1 MQRLLPLLPLQESPR
16 RKHIRLTRL
25 IQGGGASFP
34 ALVQV
39 VRAQS
44 SMKVGI
50 LAAGG
55 IAGTMAKTLNNLHH
69 PEVELY
75 AVASRSQERADA
87 FAREYNVPV
96 AYGSYEALA
105 ADPQVDLIYIA
116 SPHSE
121 HYAHAKL
128 CLEHKK
134 AILVEKAFTAN
145 AAQAQEI
152 LDLGKS
158 QNTLVTEAIWTR
170 YMPSRA
176 IISHALKEGKIGT
189 PYSIQANLGYPISHK
204 DRIFKPELAGGA
216 LLDLGVY
223 PINFAMMFFGHELQ
237 EVRGECV
244 KSDTGVDFMDNIC
257 LIFKDGKMASLHATA
272 MGPTDRNGIIYGTTG
287 YMVVTNINNP
297 EKVEIFDKN
306 HQKLE
311 ELPLPMQV
319 TGYEYQVLSCLQA
332 LKKGQIEC
340 PEMPHQHTMDV
351 MHVMDQLR
359 QQWQIKYPW
368 E

>member
-1 MQRLLPLLPLQESPR
+1 
-16 RKHIRLTRL
+16 
-25 IQGGGASFP
+25 
-34 ALVQV
+34 
-39 VRAQS
+39 
-44 SMKVGI
+44 MKVGI

-55 IAGTMAKTLNNLHH
+55 IARVMAKTINNLQH

-87 FAREYNVPV
+87 FAAEYKVPK

-105 ADPQVDLIYIA
+105 ADPEVDLIYIA

-121 HYAHAKL
+121 HYDHAKL

-145 AAQAQEI
+145 EAQAKEI
-152 LDLGKS
+152 LELGAK

-170 YMPSRA
+170 YMPSRSIITNA
-176 IISHALKEGKIGT
+176 IKHGKIGT
-189 PYSIQANLGYPISHK
+189 PYSIQANLGYPISTK

-223 PINFAMMFFGHELQ
+223 PINFAMMFFGHEL
-237 EVRGECV
+237 ESVTGTCV
-244 KSDTGVDFMDNIC
+244 KSETGVDFMDNIC
-257 LIFKDGKMASLHATA
+257 LVFKDGKMASLHATA
-272 MGPTDRNGIIYGTTG
+272 MGPADRSGVIFGTSG
-287 YMVVTNINNP
+287 YMVITNINNP

-306 HQKLE
+306 HQKVE

-332 LKKGQIEC
+332 LKQGKIEC
-340 PEMPHQHTMDV
+340 PEMPHQHTLDV
-351 MHVMDQLR
+351 MHVMDELR
-359 QQWQIKYPW
+359 QQWGVKYPF